1 MRAKKSFQPMKVI
14 IQRDLTSE
22 RRKEPQGHPEKRTNW
37 KNRAGVPLE
46 SLPMGENI
54 IEIKPAYRSRE
65 VTPDHPVNKKLE
77 IFKGQLLRML
87 NTRNRPNALEFY
99 WNKSNGTYY
108 IYLLGNMKGKK
119 AFRATN
125 KNVIDVLEKMRTGK
139 L

>member
-1 MRAKKSFQPMKVI
+1 MKGRRVTK
-14 IQRDLTSE
+14 RDLTEE
-22 RRKEPQGHPEKRTNW
+22 RRKDLTGHPQKRTNW
-37 KNRAGVPLE
+37 KSKVGVPLE

-87 NTRNRPNALEFY
+87 NARNRPNALGFY
-99 WNKSNGTYY
+99 WDKKTGTYY
-108 IYLLGNMKGKK
+108 IHLLGNMKGKK